1 MTNFNSPISK
11 TINIILNNNKL
22 NQQITNMFV
31 SRFLGKSQTATRFS
45 NTIAKSVLAAPSRS
59 YYKDNVLM
67 PREQGEYYADPMDV
81 AERVVRLVALHDNCS
96 DPAQVSLNQSF
107 GACGLNALDMCEVF
121 IGCEREFDLEISE
134 EDCEAMETVN
144 DLVEFLARHPS
155 TK

>member
-1 MTNFNSPISK
+1 MFTRLLAHRPAALATTSMMRASRML
-11 TINIILNNNKL
+11 TI
-22 NQQITNMFV
+22 
-31 SRFLGKSQTATRFS
+31 APTRF
-45 NTIAKSVLAAPSRS
+45 

-81 AERVVRLVALHDNCS
+81 AERVVRLVALHDNCK
-96 DPAQVSLNQSF
+96 DPAAVTLGATF
-107 GACGLNALDMCEVF
+107 GQAGLSALDMCEVF

-134 EDCEAMETVN
+134 EDCEAMSTVN